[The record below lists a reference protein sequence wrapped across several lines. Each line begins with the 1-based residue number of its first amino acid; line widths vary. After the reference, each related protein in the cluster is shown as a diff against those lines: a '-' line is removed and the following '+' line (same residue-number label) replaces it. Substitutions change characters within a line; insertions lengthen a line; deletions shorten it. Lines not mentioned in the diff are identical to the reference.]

1 MTEPTADP
9 IAVLLARIEV
19 KLDNSLAEQTRHTS
33 TLDRHDKIL
42 GEHGNRITRVET
54 QLSAEDDN
62 RARSYSGKQV
72 LWAAV
77 GSIVGA
83 LSLFVVIIL
92 ATRSGG

>member
-1 MTEPTADP
+1 VTEPSADP

-42 GEHGNRITRVET
+42 GEHSNRITRVET
-54 QLSAEDDN
+54 RLGAEDDN
-62 RARSYSGKQV
+62 RARSYSGRQV

-77 GSIVGA
+77 GSIIAA

-92 ATRSGG
+92 AIRSGG